1 MTEDNAREL
10 AQLEQRDAPK
20 KHGEGV
26 PVLFYAEVVGALD
39 LSRGY
44 ATRAQRPATWADVEA
59 LGSTLEGWP
68 GSDAH
73 SETI

>member
-1 MTEDNAREL
+1 MSEDNAREL

-68 GSDAH
+68 GHNQDH
-73 SETI
+73 VTI